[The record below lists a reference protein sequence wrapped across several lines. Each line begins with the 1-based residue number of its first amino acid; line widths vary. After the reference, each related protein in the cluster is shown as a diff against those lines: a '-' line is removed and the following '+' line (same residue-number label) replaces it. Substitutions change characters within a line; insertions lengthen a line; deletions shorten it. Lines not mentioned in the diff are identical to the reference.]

1 MKPLKCGH
9 RRFASG
15 SIPGSPMRKNFFGQN
30 KKQETREQK
39 RNQETKE
46 TRNETMFSRNETMFF
61 FFYSCLW

>member
-15 SIPGSPMRKNFFGQN
+15 SIPGSPMRKFFFGQN

-46 TRNETMFSRNETMFF
+46 TRNNVLKKRNNVLFF
-61 FFYSCLW
+61 TPACGS